1 MVNEGV
7 YFFTTAL
14 IVIHFFGASL
24 CFDIQKNCN
33 LPKSA
38 IIMVLLHPSVSM

>member
-14 IVIHFFGASL
+14 IVIHFFGASS
-24 CFDIQKNCN
+24 CFGIKKNFN
-33 LPKSA
+33 PLKSA
-38 IIMVLLHPSVSM
+38 IITVLLHPFVSM